1 MNELIVSYSGV
12 RGVWGESLT
21 SEVARRYGHAFGR
34 MVLKRHGPGVTVLL
48 GRDTRDSGPALL
60 EAMIA
65 GLAPHG
71 LRLIDLGV
79 VPTPT
84 LQFAMKP
91 FAAAGAVVITASHNP
106 RQWNGFKFFF
116 GPDNTVLD
124 AAETRELMQTIA
136 GLESL
141 PDCAERP
148 EVKDAH
154 AEAVRLHLEKVLE
167 QVEVERIRGRRF
179 CVAVDSARGAGAEPT
194 RMLLDRL
201 GCEVVPVLSSRESE
215 PIPENLI
222 ELRQAVRERR
232 CDLAFAQDLDADR
245 LALVTEQ
252 GVAPGEELTL
262 VLVLDHL
269 LKRFREGSRVVVK
282 NAVTTRAVDEL
293 AARFGARLVETRVGE
308 VNLSRALLNAVREG
322 HTAFGGEGNGGVIF
336 PAVGLGRDSLLG
348 IAMVLERLSGD
359 SRPLSAHLAE
369 LPRYAMVK
377 EKAQFD
383 PKLNLEELYRRLA
396 EAFPGGEENRLDGIR
411 VRFGDGAW
419 VGVRPS
425 NTEPIVRLIAES
437 PAADWAQEAVAKLRS
452 VIDSVRGG

>member
-1 MNELIVSYSGV
+1 VNELIVSYSGV

-34 MVLKRHGPGVTVLL
+34 MVVKRHGIGGTLL
-48 GRDTRDSGPALL
+48 IGRDTRASGPALL
-60 EAMIA
+60 EAMID

-71 LRLIDLGV
+71 LRFIDLGI

-124 AAETRELMQTIA
+124 AAETRELMETIS
-136 GLESL
+136 GLDRL
-141 PDCAERP
+141 PDSFERP
-148 EVKDAH
+148 EVMDAH

-167 QVEVERIRGRRF
+167 QVDGERIRDRHFR
-179 CVAVDSARGAGAEPT
+179 VAIDSARGAGAEPT
-194 RMLLDRL
+194 PRLLERL

-215 PIPENLI
+215 PIPENLT
-222 ELRQAVRERR
+222 ELRQAVRDRR

-252 GVAPGEELTL
+252 GLAPGEELTL

-269 LKRFREGSRVVVK
+269 LKRFGEGSRLVVK

-293 AARFGARLVETRVGE
+293 AARFGATLVETRVGE
-308 VNLSRALLNAVREG
+308 VNLSRALLKAVREG

-348 IAMVLERLSGD
+348 IAMVLERLSQD
-359 SRPLSAHLAE
+359 ARPLSAHLAE

-383 PKLNLEELYRRLA
+383 PTLDLEALYRRVA
-396 EAFPGGEENRLDGIR
+396 EAFPGGVENRLDGIR
-411 VRFGDGAW
+411 VRFRDGTW

-437 PAADWAQEAVAKLRS
+437 PSASWAQEAVERLRS
-452 VIDSVRGG
+452 LTDSVRNR